1 MKNHEFRNLPG
12 YNIHVVSHFLQN
24 IYNERLGEHGLTHA
38 QSKVIFFLA
47 KYGEQSQTELQNRLF
62 IRPSS
67 MNGIIES
74 LLKHDRITKKASEKD
89 KRTKLIALTDAGLD
103 LKESITE
110 IIETIEEQLTDGITE
125 EEQKTVV
132 SIMKRMQ
139 ENMRPDCSRRDQE

>member
-1 MKNHEFRNLPG
+1 MKNSEFRNLPG

-24 IYNERLGEHGLTHA
+24 IYNEKLGEHGLTHA

-74 LLKHDRITKKASEKD
+74 LLKHHRISKSPSAQD
-89 KRTKLIALTDAGLD
+89 KRTKMIALTQDGHD

-110 IIETIEEQLTDGITE
+110 VIQTIEKQLTEGIAE
-125 EEQKTVV
+125 EEVEHVV
-132 SIMKRMQ
+132 EVLQRMQ
-139 ENMRPDCSRRDQE
+139 ENMRPDCNRRNSE